1 MTAKA
6 CVSPGIWSVAADRKC
21 SRLVHQ
27 DDSNN
32 QTPQL
37 RGKGE
42 KKYIQIEL
50 FGLHQ
55 IESVIVFICT
65 ASMCVHLGW
74 HTGVAAV
81 RWIDFL

>member
-1 MTAKA
+1 MESFWNFFHINAYAHAQSRLLWVTCVSLMTAKA

-37 RGKGE
+37 QGKGE
-42 KKYIQIEL
+42 KK
-50 FGLHQ
+50 
-55 IESVIVFICT
+55 
-65 ASMCVHLGW
+65 
-74 HTGVAAV
+74 
-81 RWIDFL
+81 